1 MSRLI
6 LRRSNFRSAL
16 LASVAA
22 LAAATFAGGEARA
35 VPLEFGEVT
44 GSFDT
49 TLTLGAQFRVQGRDP
64 DLIGRANGGR
74 ANSINGDDGNL
85 NYGKGLTSFV
95 ARATHELSLSYQNF
109 STFVRGTYFYD
120 FKNAERDNTDF
131 RDLTK
136 AAQLRVGRDID
147 LLDAFVRGEFALG
160 ETARADIR
168 IGNQVLNWG
177 ESTFLQNGVNI
188 INPLNVSAVRVPG
201 TEVREALLPIFAAS
215 GNFAFTENLSA
226 ELFYQFRWKKTEP
239 EAAGTFLSNNDFAA
253 PGGNGVYLGFGD
265 PRVPD
270 NLRSTRTAITPFGS
284 LVPRGIDDK
293 PKDGGQFGIALRYF
307 ASQLNDTEFGFYYVR
322 YHSRLPVISAQTGR
336 SQTLSPLSPIDF
348 ATDSRYLVEYPEK
361 QDMIG
366 VSFNTSIGTV
376 AVQGEYSFKK
386 DQPLQLD
393 DVELLQAALAP
404 AAVTGTFGQVQA
416 AIQAQLVAA
425 GVPPAAAAAQSAA
438 LALQNATFRGTLGVF
453 SSNQII
459 RDLGGIDPTNPIPS
473 VGRFFNSRIQGWRP
487 HDVSQAQVTVTN
499 AFGPAIG
506 ASQWLLVAELG
517 VTHVHGMPEK
527 SVLRFDGPGTV
538 VGGNPAFVGVGGM
551 PSVQTE
557 GFADKTSWGY
567 EVRVRFDYLNAI
579 GAVNLLPQISFRH
592 DVNGTTPLPIGNFME
607 GRKALGF
614 SVQAQYLSQWTA
626 ELGYTKFF
634 GGKDFNTIK
643 DRDFIA
649 LSIKYSF

>member
-1 MSRLI
+1 M
-6 LRRSNFRSAL
+6 LRTTSAL
-16 LASVAA
+16 TILSLVSFPA
-22 LAAATFAGGEARA
+22 LA

-49 TLTLGAQFRVQGRDP
+49 TVTLGAQFRVQGRDP

-85 NYGKGLTSFV
+85 NYGKGLTSFA
-95 ARATHELSLSYQNF
+95 ARATHELSLGYQNF
-109 STFVRGTYFYD
+109 SAFARATYFYD
-120 FKNAERDNTDF
+120 FKNAKRDNTDF

-136 AAQLRVGRDID
+136 AAQLRVGRDVD
-147 LLDAFVRGEFALG
+147 LLDAFLRGEFDLG

-177 ESTFLQNGVNI
+177 ESTFLQNGINV

-215 GNFAFTENLSA
+215 GNFSLSENFSA

-253 PGGNGVYLGFGD
+253 PGGNGVYLGFGN
-265 PRVPD
+265 PLVPD
-270 NLRSTRTAITPFGS
+270 NLRSVRTAVTPFGS
-284 LVPRGIDDK
+284 LVPRGLDDK
-293 PKDGGQFGIALRYF
+293 PKDGGQFGVALRYF
-307 ASQLNDTEFGFYYVR
+307 APQLNDTEFGFYYIR

-336 SQTLSPLSPIDF
+336 IQTLSPLSPIDF
-348 ATDSRYLVEYPEK
+348 ASDSRYLVEYPED
-361 QDMIG
+361 QDLIG
-366 VSFNTSIGTV
+366 FSFNTSIGTV

-393 DVELLQAALAP
+393 DVELLQAALAAP
-404 AAVTGTFGQVQA
+404 AVTATFSQVQA
-416 AIQAQLVAA
+416 AIQAQLLAA
-425 GVPPAAAAAQSAA
+425 GVPAATAAAQSAA
-438 LALQNATFRGTLGVF
+438 LAAQNATFRGTLGVF

-459 RDLGGIDPTNPIPS
+459 QDLGGIDPTNPVAS
-473 VGRFFNSRIQGWRP
+473 VGRFFNTRLQGWRP
-487 HDVSQAQVTVTN
+487 HDVSQAQITVTN
-499 AFGPAIG
+499 AFGPALG
-506 ASQWLLVAELG
+506 ASQWLLVAEVG
-517 VTHVHGMPEK
+517 VTHVHDLPSK
-527 SVLRFDGPGTV
+527 SRLRYDGPGTV
-538 VGGNPAFVGVGGM
+538 VGGNPAFVNVGGM
-551 PSVQTE
+551 PTFATE

-567 EVRVRFDYLNAI
+567 EVRARFDYLDAI
-579 GAVNLLPQISFRH
+579 GGINFLPQISFRH
-592 DVNGTTPLPIGNFME
+592 DVNGTTPLPLGNFIE

-626 ELGYTKFF
+626 EIGYTMFF

-643 DRDFIA
+643 DRDFISLA
-649 LSIKYSF
+649 VKYSF

>member
-1 MSRLI
+1 MSRNF
-6 LRRSNFRSAL
+6 LRRSNFRKAILSS
-16 LASVAA
+16 LAGAA
-22 LAAATFAGGEARA
+22 LFAFGASEAQA
-35 VPLEFGEVT
+35 VALEFGEVT

-85 NYGKGLTSFV
+85 NYGKGLTSFA

-147 LLDAFVRGEFALG
+147 LLDAYVRGAFDLG
-160 ETARADIR
+160 DTARADIR

-177 ESTFLQNGVNI
+177 ESTFLQNGINV

-201 TEVREALLPIFAAS
+201 TEVREALLPIAAVS

-226 ELFYQFRWKKTEP
+226 EVFYQLRWKKTEP

-270 NLRSTRTAITPFGS
+270 TLRSVRTAVTPFGS
-284 LVPRGIDDK
+284 LVPRGLDDK
-293 PKDGGQFGIALRYF
+293 PKDGGQFGLAMRYY
-307 ASQLNDTEFGFYYVR
+307 APALNDTEFGFYYIR

-336 SQTLSPLSPIDF
+336 IQTISPLSPVDF
-348 ATDSRYLVEYPEK
+348 ASDSRYLVEYPED
-361 QDMIG
+361 QDLFG
-366 VSFNTSIGTV
+366 FSFNTSIGTV

-393 DVELLQAALAP
+393 DVELLQAALTP
-404 AAVTGTFGQVQA
+404 AAVTATYSQVQA
-416 AIQAQLVAA
+416 AIQAQLLAA
-425 GVPPAAAAAQSAA
+425 GVPAATAAAQSAA

-459 RDLGGIDPTNPIPS
+459 RDLGGIDPTNPIGS
-473 VGRFFNSRIQGWRP
+473 VGRFFNTRLQGWRP
-487 HDVSQAQVTVTN
+487 HDVSQAQITITN
-499 AFGPAIG
+499 AFGPALG
-506 ASQWLLVAELG
+506 ASQWLLVAEIG
-517 VTHVHGMPEK
+517 VTHVHNLPGK
-527 SVLRFDGPGTV
+527 DVLRYDGPGTV
-538 VGGNPAFVGVGGM
+538 VGGNPNFLGVGGM
-551 PSVQTE
+551 PSVQTD

-567 EVRVRFDYLNAI
+567 EIRARFDYLSAI

-592 DVNGTTPLPIGNFME
+592 DVGGTTPLPIGNFIE

-614 SVQAQYLSQWTA
+614 SLQAQYLSQWTA
-626 ELGYTKFF
+626 EIGYTRFF

-649 LSIKYSF
+649 LSIKYAF